1 MAREG
6 VDVTRRRLLLLG
18 VVVALAASAGIAY
31 ATIPDED
38 GVIHA
43 CYKSTGDNAG
53 AVRVINAPAQN
64 CKASES
70 ALDWNQTG
78 PQGPQ
83 GSDGPQGPQGPA
95 GPPGPAGAAG
105 LFRQAHIFGPIVGTR
120 DVLTLQVSARRS
132 MLFATV
138 QLGNENGVAARTG
151 TCDLISPNGPAARG
165 SVDIQP
171 NSKAQLSLLTIGDLP
186 GTAKITCYDP
196 GDGSIFL
203 DPPTT
208 LAAIELSTLDQ
219 Q

>member
-1 MAREG
+1 M
-6 VDVTRRRLLLLG
+6 TRRRLLLLG

-31 ATIPDED
+31 ATIPDAG

-53 AVRVINAPAQN
+53 AVRVIDAPAQS

-83 GSDGPQGPQGPA
+83 GPSGPQGPQGPS
-95 GPPGPAGAAG
+95 GPQGPAGGAAG
-105 LFRQAHIFGPIVGTR
+105 LFRQSQVGGPIIGTQ

-138 QLGNENGVAARTG
+138 QLGNENEVAARPG
-151 TCDLISPNGPAARG
+151 ICDLISPNGPAARG
-165 SVDIQP
+165 FVDIQP
-171 NSKAQLSLLTIGDLP
+171 NSRAQLSLITVGDLP
-186 GTAKITCYDP
+186 GTAKVTCYDP

-203 DPPTT
+203 DAPTT
-208 LAAIELSTLDQ
+208 LAVVELSTLDQ